1 MGGNKSNKSEIK
13 NITNFYKSREE
24 IIKFYNYY
32 FKMVHKAAYDRKLGK
47 SLKILSINHMSQ
59 RLPIALGQVKAGI
72 TSKSLL
78 NQIRQIMYFLYHEK
92 EITRK
97 VYNNIMNLISLYK
110 GMGTIF
116 IYSGNDETPH
126 FYRLLLNH
134 SDKINL
140 RRSDKYVALS
150 NITIYYT

>member
-1 MGGNKSNKSEIK
+1 
-13 NITNFYKSREE
+13 
-24 IIKFYNYY
+24 
-32 FKMVHKAAYDRKLGK
+32 
-47 SLKILSINHMSQ
+47 MSQ
-59 RLPIALGQVKAGI
+59 RLPIALGQVKAGN

-78 NQIRQIMYFLYHEK
+78 NQIRQIMYFLNHEK

-110 GMGTIF
+110 KTGTIF
-116 IYSGNDETPH
+116 INSGNNETRDS
-126 FYRLLLNH
+126 YRLLLNY

-150 NITIYYT
+150 NLTIYYT

>member
-59 RLPIALGQVKAGI
+59 RLPIALGQVKAGN
-72 TSKSLL
+72 TSKSFL

-110 GMGTIF
+110 
-116 IYSGNDETPH
+116 
-126 FYRLLLNH
+126 
-134 SDKINL
+134 
-140 RRSDKYVALS
+140 
-150 NITIYYT
+150 